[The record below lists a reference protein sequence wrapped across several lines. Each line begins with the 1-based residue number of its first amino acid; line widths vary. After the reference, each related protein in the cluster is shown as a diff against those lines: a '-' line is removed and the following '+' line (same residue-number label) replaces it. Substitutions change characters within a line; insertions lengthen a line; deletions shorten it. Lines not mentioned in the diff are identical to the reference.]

1 MLPLARVFVGVASDV
16 LRLVVSFLR
25 PSSAIRAENLV
36 LRKQL
41 ASYVERGIKPRR
53 MDHATRVSLALF
65 SRMCD
70 WRTAVVNVRPSTM
83 IRWHRMGWRI
93 FWCRKCRAGRLWS
106 AIIRAAGTSVS
117 ERLQPRADS
126 GMMSACCSWREHSSE
141 SPADLLRLVVSFLR
155 SSSAIRAE
163 NLVLRRQ
170 LARYIERGIKPRRV
184 DHATRVSLAL
194 FTRLFD
200 WRDAVV
206 IVRPATIVR
215 WHRMGWRIF
224 WRWKCRAG
232 RPPIPPELRSLIR
245 RMAAENP
252 LWGEERIANELLVK
266 LGIRVSPRTVGK
278 YMPKRPPGQP
288 RGDQRWSTF
297 LKNHAKAIL
306 ACDFFVAVTATFRML
321 YVFVVIEH
329 GTRRLAHVNV
339 TAHPSA
345 DWTLQQ
351 LREVVGD
358 EGGASVP
365 DP

>member
-1 MLPLARVFVGVASDV
+1 
-16 LRLVVSFLR
+16 
-25 PSSAIRAENLV
+25 
-36 LRKQL
+36 
-41 ASYVERGIKPRR
+41 
-53 MDHATRVSLALF
+53 
-65 SRMCD
+65 
-70 WRTAVVNVRPSTM
+70 
-83 IRWHRMGWRI
+83 
-93 FWCRKCRAGRLWS
+93 
-106 AIIRAAGTSVS
+106 
-117 ERLQPRADS
+117 
-126 GMMSACCSWREHSSE
+126 
-141 SPADLLRLVVSFLR
+141 
-155 SSSAIRAE
+155 
-163 NLVLRRQ
+163 
-170 LARYIERGIKPRRV
+170 V

-200 WRDAVV
+200 WRDTVV
-206 IVRPATIVR
+206 IVQPATIVR

-232 RPPIPPELRSLIR
+232 RPPIPAELRSLIR
-245 RMAAENP
+245 RIASENP

-351 LREVVGD
+351 LREVAGN
-358 EGGASVP
+358 GGAHRYLIHDRDRIFAKRLDDSIRALGVDVLRSPVASPKANSIVERVIGTVRRECLNWVIPLSEAHLRSILREWTTHYNRGRPHSSLGPGVP
-365 DP
+365 DPPKESAKVPKPTSRHRLAAGALVLVNSVLGGLHHEYSLAAAPASA